1 MFTNE
6 VDTMLDAHQLNVF
19 LLAAETLNFTVAARR
34 LHMSQPSVSQH
45 IQSLEQH
52 FGQPLFIRAG
62 RTIHLTD
69 AGQAL
74 VPMAQELV
82 NRSIRIEETLK
93 SLHGE
98 VYGQLLFGCSTTPGK
113 YILPQ
118 LLARFHNRHP
128 KVKVACHVSSQEQAL
143 RTLQNES
150 IHFALASTPH
160 TGYTNLE
167 FRKFMSDQVLLI
179 APLDH
184 PWAAQGEIDPE
195 ELYSE
200 EFILREE
207 TSGTRLAV
215 REELATLNIIEQE
228 LNSILILGNSEA
240 IALAVEEGL
249 GVGFVSSLVVSRL
262 VHGRVATIKV
272 RGLNVERDIYV
283 SRLNNRLMTKAQT
296 AFWEFAISER
306 KAIAAS
312 LSVEQKAIV

>member
-1 MFTNE
+1 
-6 VDTMLDAHQLNVF
+6 MLDAHQLNVF
-19 LLAAETLNFTVAARR
+19 LVAAETLNFTVASRR

-62 RTIHLTD
+62 RTIQLTD
-69 AGQAL
+69 AGEAL
-74 VPMAQELV
+74 VPLAQEMV
-82 NRSIRIEETLK
+82 NRSINIEETLK
-93 SLHGE
+93 SLQGE

-118 LLARFHNRHP
+118 LLARFHNKHP

-143 RTLQNES
+143 QTLQDEE

-160 TGYTNLE
+160 TAHRNLE

-195 ELYSE
+195 ELYGG

-207 TSGTRLAV
+207 SSGTRLAV
-215 REELATLNIIEQE
+215 RDALATVGIMEQE
-228 LNSILILGNSEA
+228 LDALLILGNSEA

-262 VHGRVATIKV
+262 VNGRVAPIKV
-272 RGLNVERDIYV
+272 RGLKIERDIYV
-283 SRLNNRLMTKAQT
+283 SKLNNRLMTKAQT
-296 AFWEFAISER
+296 AFWEFAINER
-306 KAIAAS
+306 EAIAEALTVEKKAIT
-312 LSVEQKAIV
+312 

>member
-1 MFTNE
+1 
-6 VDTMLDAHQLNVF
+6 MLDAHQLNVF
-19 LLAAETLNFTVAARR
+19 LVAAETLNFTVASRR

-62 RTIHLTD
+62 RTIQLTD
-69 AGQAL
+69 AGEAL
-74 VPMAQELV
+74 VPLAQEMV
-82 NRSIRIEETLK
+82 NRSINIEETLK
-93 SLHGE
+93 SLQGE

-118 LLARFHNRHP
+118 LLARFHKKHP

-143 RTLQNES
+143 QTLQDEE

-160 TGYTNLE
+160 TAHRNLE

-179 APLDH
+179 VPLDH

-195 ELYSE
+195 ELYGA

-207 TSGTRLAV
+207 SSGTRLAV
-215 REELATLNIIEQE
+215 RDRLATVGIMEQE
-228 LNSILILGNSEA
+228 LDALLILGNSEA

-262 VHGRVATIKV
+262 VNGRVAPIKV
-272 RGLNVERDIYV
+272 RGLKIERDIYV
-283 SRLNNRLMTKAQT
+283 SKLNNRLMTKAQT
-296 AFWEFAISER
+296 AFWEFAINER
-306 KAIAAS
+306 EAIAEALTVEKKAIT
-312 LSVEQKAIV
+312 

>member
-1 MFTNE
+1 
-6 VDTMLDAHQLNVF
+6 MLDAHQLNVF
-19 LLAAETLNFTVAARR
+19 LVAAETLNFTVASRR

-62 RTIHLTD
+62 RTIQLTD
-69 AGQAL
+69 AGEAL
-74 VPMAQELV
+74 VPLAQEMV
-82 NRSIRIEETLK
+82 NRSINIEETLK
-93 SLHGE
+93 SLQGE

-118 LLARFHNRHP
+118 LLARFHKKHP

-143 RTLQNES
+143 QTLQDEE

-160 TGYTNLE
+160 TAHRNLE

-179 APLDH
+179 VPLDH
-184 PWAAQGEIDPE
+184 PWVAQGEIDPE
-195 ELYSE
+195 ELYGA

-207 TSGTRLAV
+207 SSGTRLAV
-215 REELATLNIIEQE
+215 RDRLATVGIMEQE
-228 LNSILILGNSEA
+228 LDALLILGNSEA

-262 VHGRVATIKV
+262 VNGRVAPIKV
-272 RGLNVERDIYV
+272 RGLKIERDIYV
-283 SRLNNRLMTKAQT
+283 SKLNNRLMTKAQT
-296 AFWEFAISER
+296 AFWEFAINER
-306 KAIAAS
+306 EAIAEALTVEKKAIT
-312 LSVEQKAIV
+312 